1 MKKYILIIVAAVI
14 AFLIGNF
21 IFKSNHELTFNNV
34 LNDLN
39 ERREK
44 LSNYDIDAGQYLCT
58 STSDDIFTSEEV
70 KHLIE
75 YSKPESRLLSI
86 DEALE
91 DVDCLFKIFKYEYGG
106 YVYFGGDEVFEQAK
120 ENIVSEI
127 NKESEISITKLEEI
141 IANELMFI
149 NDGHLRIGNVRINEK
164 FQKKYYSNEKIGFK
178 EDSKGFYTLVDGKK
192 KYLET
197 INNDVNVEMYMKLS
211 IDERGHLVH
220 YIGLNKEDGP
230 VIEKIPIK
238 YMADDAS
245 VDEVIDLFRA
255 TTTANHKKATF
266 EEILLNDTPVI
277 TLRRFDDVG
286 DETFM
291 KDFVESGHKYKDEK
305 ALVIDLRGNSGGSSM
320 WGEFWFENY
329 TGYPVQ
335 QGGAKILRFGP
346 LHKQFNSLY
355 LHDNHTSYLNKYNM
369 PELNEFAKKYYDSIK
384 DVMNDDSLNYQLIER
399 EYQVVDNGSIIFVLI
414 DKRVGSSAEDF
425 VLNLKTTNNV
435 VVVGSN
441 TYGCSDVL
449 SMINLYLPNS
459 RTNVF
464 LGFSLDIKQ
473 EEPHFFDGVGLE
485 PDIWLANSTMLERVL
500 KLIESETI
508 EN

>member
-1 MKKYILIIVAAVI
+1 MKRYILIIVVLAL
-14 AFLIGNF
+14 FIGSF
-21 IFKSNHELTFNNV
+21 TFKINHELTFNDV

-39 ERREK
+39 EKRK
-44 LSNYDIDAGQYLCT
+44 QISNDEINVDQYLYT
-58 STSDDIFTSEEV
+58 PTSDDRFTSEDI

-75 YSKPESRLLSI
+75 YSKPVSTVLSI
-86 DEALE
+86 EEALE
-91 DVDCLFKIFKYEYGG
+91 DIDCLFRILKYEYGG
-106 YVYFGGDEVFEQAK
+106 YVYFGSDEVFDKAK
-120 ENIVSEI
+120 ENIVNELNKTSEI
-127 NKESEISITKLEEI
+127 HISELEKIISEKL
-141 IANELMFI
+141 AFI
-149 NDGHLRIGNVRINEK
+149 NDGHLRIGDVRINEN
-164 FQKKYYSNEKIGFK
+164 FIENYYSNEKIVFK
-178 EDSKGFYTLVDGKK
+178 EDLKGFYTLVDGNK
-192 KYLET
+192 KYLEA
-197 INNDVNVEMYMKLS
+197 INNDINVKSYMKLS
-211 IDERGHLVH
+211 IDESGDIVY
-220 YIGLNKEDGP
+220 YIGMTKEEGP
-230 VIEKIPIK
+230 VIEKLSIK
-238 YMADDAS
+238 YKEDVSTDDK
-245 VDEVIDLFRA
+245 IDLFRA
-255 TTTANHKKATF
+255 TMTDNYKKPTF
-266 EEILLNDTPVI
+266 EEMVLSGIPVI
-277 TLRRFDDVG
+277 TLRHFDDIG

-305 ALVIDLRGNSGGSSM
+305 ALVIDLRGNGGGSSM

-335 QGGAKILRFGP
+335 RGGAKILRFGP
-346 LHKQFNSLY
+346 FHKQFNSLY

-369 PELNEFAKKYYDSIK
+369 PELNEFAEKYYDSIK
-384 DVMNDDSLNYQLIER
+384 DVMNDDSLNYQLIKR
-399 EYQVVDNGSIIFVLI
+399 EYQVVDNDSIIFVLI

-425 VLNLKTTNNV
+425 VLNLKSMNNV

-473 EEPHFFDGVGLE
+473 EKPHFFDGVGLE
-485 PDIWLANSTMLERVL
+485 PDIWLANSIMLERVL